1 MDPSEA
7 SAASVVF
14 AVLFLIFVPGPAL
27 ALTELERFE
36 LRVNKSAPQFF
47 DETPPV
53 LRVCQDTVNARL
65 VGQLFSVTTTVQ
77 GVRAITVFC
86 ALFGFD
92 LATGLNVEVFLGNCI
107 QWAMLATIL
116 RRKLKRVPDRMGTRW
131 RRLSRGHFT
140 MEIDFQP
147 RGGF

>member
-1 MDPSEA
+1 MNRA
-7 SAASVVF
+7 KTFFTSVSL

-53 LRVCQDTVNARL
+53 LCVCQDTVNARL

-77 GVRAITVFC
+77 GVRAVTVFC
-86 ALFGFD
+86 APFGFD

-107 QWAMLATIL
+107 QWAIL
-116 RRKLKRVPDRMGTRW
+116 
-131 RRLSRGHFT
+131 
-140 MEIDFQP
+140 P
-147 RGGF
+147 RS